1 MGCTYTSTERENDL
15 KRFDAISEKT
25 SGMDFELEPEVG
37 AHDEKIGLAPI
48 GRR

>member
-15 KRFDAISEKT
+15 KRFDAESEKSPRT
-25 SGMDFELEPEVG
+25 GFELEPEVR
-37 AHDEKIGLAPI
+37 AHDEKVGLGPI